1 MHRTRQNYQSVE
13 EGLVDRGLLEVWRAM
28 LDVTN
33 KSWRWRA
40 TGQYNQLPNTMK
52 KFNVEEFKNQLKTWV
67 KLNV

>member
-1 MHRTRQNYQSVE
+1 M
-13 EGLVDRGLLEVWRAM
+13 VDRGLLEVSRAR

-40 TGQYNQLPNTMK
+40 AGQYKQLPNMMK
-52 KFNVEEFKNQLKTWV
+52 KLNIKECKNQFKTWV